1 MIMYGRVPTERAMSD
16 NSFVLRDA
24 RIVLADRVIESGWLA
39 VTGET
44 IAEIGE
50 CAPPEQG
57 LSLDGDTLIPGLI
70 ELHTDHLE
78 SHIQPRPKVH
88 WNRLA
93 AVLSYDAQIAASG
106 ITTVYD
112 CLRIGGE
119 RDQPT
124 SEGAPVREIAGL
136 MRAAAERNYLRSEH
150 HTHLR
155 CEICS
160 PEVIAQTERF
170 LDEHP
175 ASLISLMDHTPG
187 QRQFR
192 DEDKLRTYYRGKT
205 SMSETEL
212 DTFFAERHRL
222 HAEFAVPHRRQLVAL
237 AKSRGIRM
245 ASHDDATLEH
255 VAESRNDGVAIAEFP
270 TTIEAAE
277 ASHAAGIAVMMGAP
291 NLVRGGS
298 HSGNI
303 AAAELAERGILD
315 LFSSDYVPSSLL
327 IAAFQLP
334 ERTSDMT
341 LPEAIATVTGNPAAA
356 AGMTDRGALAAGLRA
371 DLVRVHIDEIPVVRS
386 VWRGGD
392 RVV

>member
-1 MIMYGRVPTERAMSD
+1 MGE
-16 NSFVLRDA
+16 SFLLTDA
-24 RIVLADRVIESGWLA
+24 RIVLADRVIDHGWVA
-39 VTGET
+39 ITDQT

-50 CAPPEQG
+50 DNPPEPG
-57 LSLDGDTLIPGLI
+57 LSLDGDTLVPGLI

-78 SHIQPRPKVH
+78 SHIQPRPRVQ
-88 WNRLA
+88 WNKLA
-93 AVLSYDAQIAASG
+93 AVLAYDAQIAASG

-119 RDQPT
+119 RDLPT
-124 SEGAPVREIAGL
+124 TEGAPVREIAGV
-136 MRAAAERNYLRSEH
+136 MRAAADRDYLKSEH

-160 PEVIAQTERF
+160 PEVIVATERF
-170 LDEHP
+170 LAEHP

-205 SMSETEL
+205 QMNEAEL
-212 DTFFAERHRL
+212 DAFFAERHRL
-222 HAEFAVPHRRQLVAL
+222 HAEYAVPHRRKLVEI
-237 AKSRGIRM
+237 AKSHGIRM
-245 ASHDDATLEH
+245 ASHDDATLDH
-255 VAESRNDGVAIAEFP
+255 VTESRDDGVAIAEFP
-270 TTIEAAE
+270 TTYEAAK
-277 ASHAAGIAVMMGAP
+277 ASHEAGISVMMGAP

-298 HSGNI
+298 HSGNV
-303 AAAELAERGILD
+303 AAAELAEQGILD

-334 ERTSDMT
+334 DRVPGTT
-341 LPEAIATVTGNPAAA
+341 LPDAIATVTRNPATA
-356 AGMTDRGALAAGLRA
+356 AGMTDRGTIKAGLRA
-371 DLVRVHIDEIPVVRS
+371 DIVHVHTDEIPVVRA
-386 VWRGGD
+386 VWRGGK

>member
-1 MIMYGRVPTERAMSD
+1 MMTMGE
-16 NSFVLRDA
+16 NFVLTDA
-24 RIVLADRVIESGWLA
+24 RIVQVDRVIDRGWLA
-39 VTGET
+39 VADGV

-50 CAPPEQG
+50 GEPPEKG
-57 LSLDGDTLIPGLI
+57 LPVAGDTLIPGLI

-78 SHIQPRPKVH
+78 SHMQPRPKVH

-119 RDQPT
+119 RDLPS
-124 SEGAPVREIAGL
+124 SEGAPVREIASV
-136 MRAAAERNYLRSEH
+136 MRAAADRNYLRSEH

-160 PEVIAQTERF
+160 PEVIVATERF
-170 LDEHP
+170 LADHP

-205 SMSETEL
+205 QMNEAEL
-212 DTFFAERHRL
+212 DAFFAERHRL
-222 HAEFAVPHRRQLVAL
+222 HAEFAVPHRRKLVAI
-237 AKSRGIRM
+237 ARSHGIRM
-245 ASHDDATLEH
+245 ASHDDATIEH
-255 VAESRNDGVAIAEFP
+255 VAESRDDGVAIAEFP
-270 TTIEAAE
+270 TTLEAAE

-303 AAAELAERGILD
+303 AAADLAERGILD

-334 ERTSDMT
+334 ERVPGTA
-341 LPEAIATVTGNPAAA
+341 LPDAIATVTRNPAAA
-356 AGMTDRGALAAGLRA
+356 AGMTDRGTIATGLRA
-371 DLVRVHIDEIPVVRS
+371 DVVQVRIDEIPVVRA
-386 VWRGGD
+386 VWRGGR